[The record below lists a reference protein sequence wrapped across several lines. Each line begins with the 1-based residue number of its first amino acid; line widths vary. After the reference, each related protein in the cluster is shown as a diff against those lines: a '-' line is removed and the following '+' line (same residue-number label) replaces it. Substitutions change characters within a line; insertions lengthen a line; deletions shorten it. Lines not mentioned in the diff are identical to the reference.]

1 VARNGILAAAGLL
14 ALYAITMTLLS
25 GWAAAVEQFLALWY
39 LMIPLAIGFGIQ
51 VGLYTKMKA
60 TLRSKS
66 MMTTSGA
73 TSGAA
78 MLACCAHHAT
88 DVLPFLGLSGISIF
102 LTRYQAPLLLGS
114 IGINSI
120 GICIMHKHLKRIT
133 V

>member
-1 VARNGILAAAGLL
+1 
-14 ALYAITMTLLS
+14 MTLLS